1 MRWVKKQ
8 KIKSDIRYKKK
19 FAWFPISVT
28 SSNEVRWL
36 ETVYLKQKYWEDW
49 GETGWENLTFLTKEE
64 YENAITG
71 AEIAKQKKVLST
83 LLCYGEKCNYWKD
96 GKCHAFNPITA
107 NGKCITGKYYPTEIG
122 KNDNTL

>member
-1 MRWVKKQ
+1 M
-8 KIKSDIRYKKK
+8 IR
-19 FAWFPISVT
+19 
-28 SSNEVRWL
+28 R
-36 ETVYLKQKYWEDW
+36 
-49 GETGWENLTFLTKEE
+49 TFLDITNDYLDGKITLKEFFEQIEE

-107 NGKCITGKYYPTEIG
+107 NGKCITGKYYPTEID